1 MALSSA
7 SHENGNMRKI
17 NIEDQDEILSSNL
30 SLAKNVNLASSIFMV
45 AEVVTEFNLE

>member
-17 NIEDQDEILSSNL
+17 NIEDQDANFVLKFKSC
-30 SLAKNVNLASSIFMV
+30 KNVNLASSIFMM
-45 AEVVTEFNLE
+45 AEVVRV